1 MKKNVFIMEHPLIQ
15 HKISMLR
22 DERTGT
28 NEFRRLIEEITVLMG
43 YEALRDLPLEDI
55 EIKTPIETCL
65 SPMVSGKKL
74 AIVPILRAG
83 LGMVGGILTLVP
95 SAKVGHIG
103 IYRDE
108 ETHEPH
114 EYFCKLPAPIEQRTI
129 LVLDPMLA
137 TGGSAVA
144 AVNFI
149 KKHGGTNIEFMCI
162 IAAPEGIRHFQ
173 ECHPDVP
180 IYCGHLDRCLNEN
193 AYICPG
199 LGDAG
204 DRIFGTK

>member
-1 MKKNVFIMEHPLIQ
+1 MENVTYIDHPLVQ

-22 DERTGT
+22 KKTTGT
-28 NEFRRLIEEITVLMG
+28 NEFRTLVEEIATLMG
-43 YEALRDLPLEDI
+43 YEALRDLPLEDV
-55 EIKTPIETCL
+55 EVETPIETCMT
-65 SPMVSGKKL
+65 PMLAGKKL

-83 LGMVGGILTLVP
+83 LGMVNGVLSLVP
-95 SAKVGHIG
+95 SAKIGHIG
-103 IYRDE
+103 LYRDE

-114 EYFCKLPAPIEQRTI
+114 EYFCKLPNPIEQRTI
-129 LVLDPMLA
+129 VVTDPMLA

-144 AVNFI
+144 AIDFI
-149 KKHGGTNIEFMCI
+149 KQHGGKHIKFMCI
-162 IAAPEGIRHFQ
+162 IAAPEGVKKLH
-173 ECHPDVP
+173 ETHPDVQ
-180 IYCGHLDRCLNEN
+180 IYVGHLDRELNEN

>member
-1 MKKNVFIMEHPLIQ
+1 MENVTYIDHPLVQ

-22 DERTGT
+22 KKTTGT
-28 NEFRRLIEEITVLMG
+28 NEFRTLVEEIATLMG
-43 YEALRDLPLEDI
+43 YEALRDLPLEDV
-55 EIKTPIETCL
+55 EVETPIETCMT
-65 SPMVSGKKL
+65 PMLAGKKL

-83 LGMVGGILTLVP
+83 LGMVNGVLSLVP
-95 SAKVGHIG
+95 SAKIGHIG
-103 IYRDE
+103 LYRDE

-114 EYFCKLPAPIEQRTI
+114 EYFCKLPNPIEQRTI
-129 LVLDPMLA
+129 VVTDPMLA

-144 AVNFI
+144 AIDFI
-149 KKHGGTNIEFMCI
+149 KQHGGKHIKFMCI
-162 IAAPEGIRHFQ
+162 IAAPEGVKRLH
-173 ECHPDVP
+173 ETHPDVQ
-180 IYCGHLDRCLNEN
+180 IYVGHLDRELNEN

>member
-83 LGMVGGILTLVP
+83 LGMVGGILTLVRKR
-95 SAKVGHIG
+95 SDTSV
-103 IYRDE
+103 
-108 ETHEPH
+108 
-114 EYFCKLPAPIEQRTI
+114 
-129 LVLDPMLA
+129 
-137 TGGSAVA
+137 
-144 AVNFI
+144 FI
-149 KKHGGTNIEFMCI
+149 VMKRPTNLTNIFASFRLRLNREPSSFSTRCWPP
-162 IAAPEGIRHFQ
+162 A
-173 ECHPDVP
+173 VP
-180 IYCGHLDRCLNEN
+180 
-193 AYICPG
+193 PSPP
-199 LGDAG
+199 
-204 DRIFGTK
+204 